1 VSRASRLLKA
11 IGEEADW
18 DLDLSDLF
26 PAKKAARKAPVKKAA
41 ETFAVRPDDPAFR
54 DWFARS
60 MAVDPAGDPLR
71 VFHGT
76 SKDDPFDAFRVG
88 KRGAWFTRD
97 PAYASEYAMQ
107 NDSMDAVP
115 NPTRENPWGYRNV
128 NTASRVMPAYLS
140 LQNPLVVPERE
151 LHEMAGSLGGENYAR
166 GQSLLFD
173 KFRSEGYDGII
184 AGDTFVVLGGP
195 GQVKSAIS
203 NTGVF
208 DPRQKSVRKAHGG
221 LAVKRGKK

>member
-1 VSRASRLLKA
+1 MGVLSKLAVKA
-11 IGEEADW
+11 AT
-18 DLDLSDLF
+18 
-26 PAKKAARKAPVKKAA
+26 KAARKAPVKKAA

-71 VFHGT
+71 LFHGT

-88 KRGAWFTRD
+88 KRGAWFTKD

-107 NDSMDAVP
+107 NDSMNLVP
-115 NPTRENPWGYRNV
+115 NPTRENPWGYRKV
-128 NTASRVMPAYLS
+128 NTASRVIPAYLS

-151 LHEMAGSLGGENYAR
+151 LHEMASSLGGENYSR

-173 KFRSEGYDGII
+173 KLRSEGYDGII
-184 AGDTFVVLGGP
+184 ADDTFVVLGGP
-195 GQVKSAIS
+195 GQIKSTIS
-203 NTGVF
+203 NTGAF
-208 DPRQKSVRKAHGG
+208 DPRQKSVKKARGG
-221 LAVKRGKK
+221 LAVKRKGRS